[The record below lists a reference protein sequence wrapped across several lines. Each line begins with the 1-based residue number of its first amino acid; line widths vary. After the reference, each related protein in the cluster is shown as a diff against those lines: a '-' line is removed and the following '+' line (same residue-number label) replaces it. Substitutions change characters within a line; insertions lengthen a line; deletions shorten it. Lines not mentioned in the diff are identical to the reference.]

1 LPCILVSTVVPDLQG
16 CGTTG
21 ARSPGQL

>member
-1 LPCILVSTVVPDLQG
+1 LPCILFNTVVPDLQG